1 MKKTLSITGSLVL
14 VLMVGVMVAGCQAQ
28 PTPTPPSGGET
39 GGGTTGGQSTEAA
52 TEAPTQTSGGTV
64 VGGGLLD
71 PALADEGSAAING
84 QLYDTL
90 VFANGDSITPGL
102 ALKWTISE
110 DNLSYTF
117 ELRRNATFHD
127 GTPVNADAVIANFTR
142 WFDAADPL
150 HGTGAYSAWVST
162 FGGFKGETAADG
174 KPKSTFDGIEKIDD
188 FTVLIHLNVPDPD
201 LLPKL
206 ANGAFA
212 IASPAAINDKFGSK
226 DGVDG
231 GSGPY
236 KVGEWGDTKITLVPF
251 DGYWN
256 GAPEGNQEFEIK

>member
-1 MKKTLSITGSLVL
+1 MKKTQMLIGSLVL
-14 VLMVGVMVAGCQAQ
+14 GLMVVIAAAGCQTQQ
-28 PTPTPPSGGET
+28 PPTQATGGET
-39 GGGTTGGQSTEAA
+39 GGETTGGQP
-52 TEAPTQTSGGTV
+52 TEAPGETGGAVT
-64 VGGGLLD
+64 GALLLD
-71 PALADEGSAAING
+71 PALAGEGSAAITS

-90 VFANGDSITPGL
+90 VFASGDGVTPGL

-110 DNLSYTF
+110 DNLSYTL
-117 ELRRNATFHD
+117 ELRRDATFHD
-127 GTPVNADAVIANFTR
+127 GTPVNADAVIANFNR
-142 WFDAADPL
+142 WFDPSDPL
-150 HGTGAYSAWVST
+150 HGTGEYSAWLAT

-174 KPKSTFDGIEKIDD
+174 KPKSTFDGIEKVDD
-188 FTVLIHLNVPDPD
+188 FTVLLHLNTPDPD

-236 KVGEWGDTKITLVPF
+236 KLGEWTDTRITLIPF